1 MAHRRGTYILPIVP
15 IITQKNIVHPKSSL
29 ETVILRSEN
38 GGRKKIFISSK
49 ESGEKLS
56 HLEIHERC
64 ASESDAQRKHSEL
77 PIKGTSSRKRKGGG
91 EGKGRAWKEKN
102 SNTSLGLRHDLN
114 ARFLR
119 ATGHLH
125 TIPLLPRTIKANRI
139 LDDPCRY
146 PPFNLYTTTSVLQRR
161 GINGPCHPVRNKSPC
176 IVIFR
181 KKGRRC
187 ASTRPSP
194 NGREERVRSSA
205 EFANNR
211 NRRGYPRVLPPRFNS
226 CYGECGGSEGGPL
239 ARKPRVAKGGGKP
252 KLCSINE
259 DRQLRSKRVFNG
271 IQARFVCW
279 QQWMPN
285 VRLHR
290 ESLDKVESYPFQES
304 DARVASFD
312 ILFIKSARGTNF

>member
-176 IVIFR
+176 IVYRDFS
-181 KKGRRC
+181 KK
-187 ASTRPSP
+187 
-194 NGREERVRSSA
+194 REEMRQYSTFSERKRRERVPRQSSPIT
-205 EFANNR
+205 
-211 NRRGYPRVLPPRFNS
+211 GT
-226 CYGECGGSEGGPL
+226 
-239 ARKPRVAKGGGKP
+239 
-252 KLCSINE
+252 
-259 DRQLRSKRVFNG
+259 
-271 IQARFVCW
+271 
-279 QQWMPN
+279 
-285 VRLHR
+285 R
-290 ESLDKVESYPFQES
+290 E
-304 DARVASFD
+304 D
-312 ILFIKSARGTNF
+312 ILEYFLHDSTAATANVADPREAHWRGSRG